1 MKSPEPT
8 KQQQRRALGDL
19 TKNTITASSKSKPST
34 STSTNATVDK
44 MMPSVGSTPKPSAV
58 RESRNRMSLS
68 QLAVSMSRLDEDDL
82 EVEPV
87 AGSDDV
93 FSKRSNDMPPP
104 PSLPPSNITTPAQS
118 QESEIRYDTMLII
131 NWRLIY

>member
-19 TKNTITASSKSKPST
+19 TKNTMSASSKNKPST
-34 STSTNATVDK
+34 TSANATVDK

-68 QLAVSMSRLDEDDL
+68 QLAVSMSRLDEDEL

-93 FSKRSNDMPPP
+93 FNKRSNEMPPP
-104 PSLPPSNITTPAQS
+104 PALPSSNITTPAQS
-118 QESEIRYDTMLII
+118 QESEIRYDTAFIA
-131 NWRLIY
+131 N